1 VSLLDTIRSP
11 ADVRALPAE
20 RLPDLAREVRERIVD
35 VVSGHKGAH
44 FGSNLGTVELTI
56 ALHRVFQTP
65 EDLLVW
71 DVGHQAYP
79 HKILTGRNQAFPTI
93 RRKDGLSGFLKRDES
108 EYDTFGAGHAA
119 TSISAACGMAAARD
133 LLGNEHE
140 VVAIIGDGSMTC
152 GLAFEALNNAG
163 HTDRD
168 MVVVLNDNQM
178 SISPNVGALHKYLTN
193 VRTSPF
199 YNRVRDE
206 LKKLIHSA
214 PKLGSLG
221 EMVEQFAVRADDAV
235 KGMFV
240 PGMLFEELGF
250 RYVGPVDG
258 HDLSQL
264 VETFADVRKMRG
276 PRLVHVITTKGKGFA
291 PAEEDQVKWHA
302 GGGFDKS
309 TGVALK
315 KAAAG
320 LPRYQAVFGEALTGL
335 AREYPNTVVIT
346 AAMAEGT
353 STNVFAAAHPE
364 RFFDVGIA
372 EGHAVTFAAGLATQG
387 VKPVVAIYSTF
398 LQRAYDS
405 IVHDVAL
412 QDLPVVFCMDRA
424 GIAGDDGPTH
434 HGGIDIG
441 YMLSVPGMTITAPKD
456 GAEMISLLRLGIE
469 WEQGPFSI
477 RWPRD
482 SVPDLVPPLAEIPP
496 LEYGSWE
503 VLREGAD
510 LALLAVG
517 TMVHPALR
525 AADELAKQGIEA
537 SVVNCRFIKPLDEG
551 CLARLFP
558 AHMAALTIE
567 EGTVVNGF
575 GTFVRAGS
583 PTAGPTVRTASH
595 RATRMDS
602 WTTGS
607 AASCLPRWVSPP
619 RVSSRAAALLGA
631 SPSGRASRDRLNAS
645 PGRNSRPAGSG
656 WSAIRA
662 TRGSRRCSTA

>member
-1 VSLLDTIRSP
+1 VSLLDSIRSP
-11 ADVRALPAE
+11 ADVRALPAD
-20 RLPDLAREVRERIVD
+20 RLEDLAREIRERILD

-65 EDLLVW
+65 TDLLVW

-79 HKILTGRNQAFPTI
+79 HKLLTGRNEAFPTI
-93 RRKDGLSGFLKRDES
+93 RRKGGLSGFLRREES

-133 LLGNEHE
+133 LLGQDHE

-199 YNRVRDE
+199 YNRVRE
-206 LKKLIHSA
+206 EVKRLIHSA
-214 PKLGSLG
+214 PKLGSVG
-221 EMVEQFAVRADDAV
+221 EMVEQLAVRADDAV

-258 HDLSQL
+258 HDLDQL
-264 VETFADVRKMRG
+264 VETFKDVRKMKG

-309 TGVALK
+309 TGVALRK
-315 KAAAG
+315 SGGG
-320 LPRYQAVFGEALTGL
+320 LPRYQAVFGEALAELG
-335 AREYPNTVVIT
+335 REYPKLVTIT

-353 STNVFAAAHPE
+353 STNVFAKAHPE

-441 YMLSVPGMTITAPKD
+441 YMLSVPGMTITAPRD
-456 GAEMISLLRLGIE
+456 GAEMVSLLRLGIE
-469 WEQGPFSI
+469 WEGGPFSI

-482 SVPDLVPPLAEIPP
+482 SVPREVPPLAEIPTI
-496 LEYGSWE
+496 EYGTWE
-503 VLREGAD
+503 VLRDGAD
-510 LALLAVG
+510 LALLATG
-517 TMVHPALR
+517 TMVDPAL
-525 AADELAKQGIEA
+525 AAAEELASRGIQA
-537 SVVNCRFIKPLDEG
+537 TVVNCRFIKPLDEA

-558 AHMAALTIE
+558 KHRVALTVE

-575 GTFVRAGS
+575 GAFVRARI
-583 PTAGPTVRTASH
+583 ADLAPTVRTASMGLPDGFVEH
-595 RATRMDS
+595 GERGELLGDAGLT
-602 WTTGS
+602 S
-607 AASCLPRWVSPP
+607 AGIAA
-619 RVSSRAAALLGA
+619 RAATLVGA
-631 SPSGRASRDRLNAS
+631 ARPSMLRE
-645 PGRNSRPAGSG
+645 
-656 WSAIRA
+656 
-662 TRGSRRCSTA
+662 TA